1 MQKKRFQLSLE
12 IIHCDGF
19 VEMTPSAQ
27 ALYMQI
33 VSVCDDEGFT
43 SQLNMCKLFAH
54 ASDANVNEL
63 VEKEFIFLLGDKR
76 KVAVVKHWWMDTYMR
91 DAKIVQSTFA
101 ERSLVY
107 IKANGNYTLNPEEG
121 KPLPNLDCDQK
132 TSQIPSRYRPS
143 TDLERTTVSSRKAPA
158 RNPAH
163 GPARSPIPSHP
174 IPSHNNT
181 EEDKMIDDDKRIIG
195 DAHVGNILKRM
206 VAKGFISQSDADN
219 DPKWGK
225 TIAYYIEMNGSIST
239 EESVSYLLSRLGLL
253 EDADEVAQITDSNG
267 MPIYN
272 RFNYF
277 KATMDNSFHVKES
290 QPKNWNDIF
299 ERTNDAAVSL
309 GFGDEDGEDD

>member
-19 VEMTPSAQ
+19 VEMTPPAQ

-54 ASDANVNEL
+54 ASDVDVQEL
-63 VEKEFIFLLGDKR
+63 VDKEFIFLLGDKR
-76 KVAVVKHWWMDTYMR
+76 KVAVVKHWWMNTYMR
-91 DAKIVQSTFA
+91 DCKIVQSTFA

-107 IKANGNYTLNPEEG
+107 IKANGNYTLNPKEG

-132 TSQIPSRYRPS
+132 TSQIPTRYRPS
-143 TDLERTTVSSRKAPA
+143 TDLEQTTLSSRRAAA
-158 RNPAH
+158 RGA
-163 GPARSPIPSHP
+163 ARRPIPSHP

-181 EEDKMIDDDKRIIG
+181 EEEKMIDDDKGLIGEAPVDNLLERI
-195 DAHVGNILKRM
+195 VS
-206 VAKGFISQSDADN
+206 KGFIGQSDADN
-219 DPKWGK
+219 DPKWRK
-225 TIAYYIEMNGSIST
+225 TIAHYIENYGLIST
-239 EESVSYLLSRLGLL
+239 SESISYLLSRLGLL
-253 EDADEVAQITDSNG
+253 EDADEVAPITDSNG
-267 MPIYN
+267 LPIYN

-277 KATMDNSFHVKES
+277 KITMDNSFRAKEN

-299 ERTNDAAVSL
+299 ERTNDAAVEL
-309 GFGDEDGEDD
+309 GFGDDDGED